1 MTRISVFIK
10 KSLRNQLILVFVS
23 LSVIMITT
31 LIFFS
36 YHVFSEALQKN
47 YIDSSSQLLS
57 QLESYVSSYFETG
70 DKTTIQL
77 YSDIMLSPEYYI
89 STSDNYE
96 AYNYIIKKLQNL
108 FLQSIDMHS
117 VSLYLLNTDEL
128 YIINQHSG
136 YSRHVDRA
144 LWNTSLLHKII
155 ESNSMLILPQQ
166 STEIF
171 PDEFDVTENEN
182 VFTIAR
188 SIKIDNRAVAV
199 LFINY
204 FPTSLCQAFS
214 ENIDVESS
222 ILLCDQG
229 GNYIAGSSSVPLA
242 TDVSILKN
250 VQAQSGVFQIGSG
263 LESQLYLY
271 QKTDKYP
278 LILFKQIPMRVVLQ
292 QAQSLRS
299 TLLLIALCFILAIIL
314 IIVRISF
321 HMTNR
326 IISLKQC
333 MNTVAS
339 GNFDIHL
346 SIKGE
351 DEISDISKSFINMN
365 QKIQSL
371 IQEKYVA
378 ELESQRATLK
388 ALNAQINPH
397 FLYNTLQTISSI
409 AHEEG
414 VPDIEIMM
422 KSLSN
427 MMRYAIKPA
436 QNADE
441 QIATAACELQNCE
454 DYLKLLSYRYTDR
467 LLYNITVDP
476 NCNNILIP
484 RLSLQPLVENA
495 ILHGIDAETSP
506 CVLLIEARLENETCT
521 ITITDNGRGLS
532 QEELSTI
539 KKALSTN
546 ESSTHLG
553 LRNVYTRFH
562 LLYSDTFNL
571 DISST
576 PHRRTC
582 VKISIF
588 KPKKMEE
595 Q

>member
-1 MTRISVFIK
+1 MTHISASIK
-10 KSLRNQLILVFVS
+10 KSLRNQLILAFVS
-23 LSVIMITT
+23 LSVIMIAT

-47 YIDSSSQLLS
+47 YIDSSSKLLS
-57 QLESYVSSYFETG
+57 QLESYVSSYFETA

-77 YSDIMLSPEYYI
+77 YSDVMLSPEYYI

-117 VSLYLLNTDEL
+117 ISLYLLNTEEL
-128 YIINQHSG
+128 YINNQHSG

-144 LWNTSLLHKII
+144 LWNASLINKII
-155 ESNSMLILPQQ
+155 ESNSMLILSPQ
-166 STEIF
+166 STKVF
-171 PDEFDVTENEN
+171 PDEFDVIENEN

-188 SIKIDNRAVAV
+188 SIKINNKAVAL

-204 FPTSLCQAFS
+204 FPSSLCQAFS
-214 ENIDVESS
+214 ENIDAESS
-222 ILLCDQG
+222 IFLFDQY
-229 GNYIAGSSSVPLA
+229 GNYIAGTPSSSLS

-250 VQAQSGVFQIGSG
+250 AQAQSGVFQIGNG
-263 LESQLYLY
+263 REAQLYLY

-299 TLLLIALCFILAIIL
+299 TLLLIALCFVLAIIL
-314 IIVRISF
+314 IIIRISF

-333 MNTVAS
+333 MDIVAS

-346 SIKGE
+346 SVKGE
-351 DEISDISKSFINMN
+351 DDISDISKSFINMN

-427 MMRYAIKPA
+427 IMRYAIKPT
-436 QNADE
+436 QNSDE
-441 QIATAACELQNCE
+441 QIATVACEFQNCE
-454 DYLKLLSYRYTDR
+454 DYLKLLSYRYTNH

-495 ILHGIDAETSP
+495 ILHGMDAKTSP
-506 CVLLIEARLENETCT
+506 CVLLIEACLENETCS
-521 ITITDNGRGLS
+521 ITITDNGRGIS
-532 QEELSTI
+532 PEELSII
-539 KKALSTN
+539 KKEFSTN

-553 LRNVYTRFH
+553 LHNVYTRFY
-562 LLYSDTFNL
+562 LLYSNAFNL

-588 KPKKMEE
+588 KPKRTEE
-595 Q
+595 

>member
-1 MTRISVFIK
+1 MMRISTFIK
-10 KSLRNQLILVFVS
+10 KSLRNQLTFIFVS
-23 LSVIMITT
+23 LFIIMITT

-47 YIDSSSQLLS
+47 YIDSNSKLLS
-57 QLESYVSSYFETG
+57 QLESYVSSYFG
-70 DKTTIQL
+70 AADKMTLQL
-77 YSDIMLSPEYYI
+77 YSDVMLSPEYYI

-108 FLQSIDMHS
+108 FLQSIDIHS

-136 YSRHVDRA
+136 YSRHVDRT
-144 LWNTSLLHKII
+144 LWNTSLFNKII
-155 ESNSMLILPQQ
+155 ESNSMLILPPQ
-166 STEIF
+166 STKVF
-171 PDEFDVTENEN
+171 PDEFDVIENEN
-182 VFTIAR
+182 VLTIAR
-188 SIKIDNRAVAV
+188 SIKINNKAVAL

-204 FPTSLCQAFS
+204 FPSSLCQAFS
-214 ENIDVESS
+214 ENIDAESS
-222 ILLCDQG
+222 IFLFDQY
-229 GNYIAGSSSVPLA
+229 GNYIAGTPSTSLS

-250 VQAQSGVFQIGSG
+250 AQAQSGVFQIGNG
-263 LESQLYLY
+263 RAAQLYLY
-271 QKTDKYP
+271 QKNDKYS
-278 LILFKQIPMRVVLQ
+278 LILFKQIPMPVVLQ
-292 QAQSLRS
+292 QAQTLRS

-314 IIVRISF
+314 IIIRISF
-321 HMTNR
+321 HITSR
-326 IISLKQC
+326 IVSLKQC
-333 MNTVAS
+333 MNIVAS
-339 GNFDIHL
+339 GNFDVHL

-414 VPDIEIMM
+414 VLDIEIMM

-427 MMRYAIKPA
+427 MMRYAIKPT
-436 QNADE
+436 QNVDE
-441 QIATAACELQNCE
+441 QIATVACEFQNCE

-467 LLYNITVDP
+467 LLYNITVDS
-476 NCNNILIP
+476 NCSNILIP

-506 CVLLIEARLENETCT
+506 CVLLIGACLEKETCT
-521 ITITDNGRGLS
+521 ITIIDNGRGIS
-532 QEELSTI
+532 PEELSII
-539 KKALSTN
+539 KKDLSTN
-546 ESSTHLG
+546 ESPTHLG
-553 LRNVYTRFH
+553 LHNVYTRFH
-562 LLYSDTFNL
+562 FLYPNTFNL
-571 DISST
+571 DIRSI

-582 VKISIF
+582 IEISIF
-588 KPKKMEE
+588 NPKRTEE
-595 Q
+595 